1 MSKILST
8 KYSTSAFNIGMLI
21 LRLGVGVLLAHH
33 GFEKLVKFNALKN
46 HFLNFLGLGST
57 VSLSLAIFAEFFC
70 AIFLVLGL
78 FTRLAVIPVIIV
90 MLIALFKVHNGTFF
104 AEGEKAALY
113 LAGALAILLCG
124 PGKISVD
131 GMIGK

>member
-8 KYSTSAFNIGMLI
+8 KYSAGAFNIGMLI
-21 LRLGVGVLLAHH
+21 LRLGVGILIAHH
-33 GFEKLVKFNALKN
+33 GFDKLVKFNTMKL

-57 VSLSLAIFAEFFC
+57 VSLSLVIFAEFFC
-70 AIFLVLGL
+70 AIFLILGL
-78 FTRLAVIPVIIV
+78 FTRLAVIPIMIV
-90 MLIALFKVHNGTFF
+90 MLVALFQAHNGDIFF
-104 AEGEKAALY
+104 AGEKAAIF
-113 LAGALAILLCG
+113 LAGALTILFCG